1 MSSFILIVYVACQ
14 DCYQCPLASVL
25 SYHTNSCKD
34 IDIVSVRMISRVGVD
49 LFSATLLA
57 VVWLVTASA
66 TFQGGILVLAR
77 SKASLCSL
85 LHKGL
90 SPLCLLICWYS
101 VYTPSVSFFD
111 YALTAPELLWAGCP
125 DGWGNVYRSLSLS
138 LLIFSLSLLGW
149 EVLGSAACPGSAGWL
164 FLKRASHS
172 SNIFI
177 LSLLASANSYY
188 LRRH

>member
-1 MSSFILIVYVACQ
+1 MA
-14 DCYQCPLASVL
+14 L
-25 SYHTNSCKD
+25 SYHTNSWVDLKD
-34 IDIVSVRMISRVGVD
+34 RRSIIRMILGVGVY
-49 LFSATLLA
+49 LISATFLP
-57 VVWLVTASA
+57 VVWLVKAAA
-66 TFQGGILVLAR
+66 TFFFCRVYCLGTKTKHPYIL
-77 SKASLCSL
+77 SCIKAFIQPVC
-85 LHKGL
+85 K
-90 SPLCLLICWYS
+90 LICWYS